1 MSYSFDM
8 CFWSART
15 LADALKKAQAVVAA
29 MSDKAIMEKIIEDNL
44 YFVPSLR
51 NHVKPENWRMAMQA
65 DENWLYRLFNYR
77 FVYWKEQRLLG
88 MVGVLPEAGPKAMG
102 CVYFQNSCDQDY
114 SLDTW
119 PVKIPFFK
127 NRVEK
132 IRSIMA
138 LEPKACLE
146 ALNAAGLMDKD
157 VWQEIVDDDGFNS
170 ETAEYHAL
178 SALYQD
184 IYETLHLNAWLWGKE
199 SDAFQRFS
207 FNAIQTIEQM
217 YDLKQ
222 YLRNRVV
229 AQAGDFGT
237 KKVVYIPL
245 VLTSQENPSAN
256 TLLFKYTSP
265 ANETMTCDRAKD
277 IILEVVKR
285 HLKTDDGKHLL
296 AAHGGTLNWM
306 DVFAAVPEKA
316 FLNAGFELVKRDCY
330 SDAVVFDADEQC
342 LTNME

>member
-102 CVYFQNSCDQDY
+102 CVYFQNSCDQNY

-119 PVKIPFFK
+119 PAKIPFFK
-127 NRVEK
+127 ERVEK
-132 IRSIMA
+132 IRNIMA

-157 VWQEIVDDDGFNS
+157 VWQEIVEENGFDS
-170 ETAEYHAL
+170 ETAEYYAL

-184 IYETLHLNAWLWGKE
+184 IYDTLHLNAWLWGNE
-199 SDAFQRFS
+199 NDAYQRFA
-207 FNAIQTIEQM
+207 FNAIQTSEQL
-217 YDLKQ
+217 YDLKR

-237 KKVVYIPL
+237 KEVVYIPL
-245 VLTSQENPSAN
+245 VLTSQENPSTN
-256 TLLFKYTSP
+256 TLLFKYTAS
-265 ANETMTCDRAKD
+265 ANETMTCDKAKE
-277 IILEVVKR
+277 IILEAIKKY
-285 HLKTDDGKHLL
+285 LETDDGKRLL
-296 AAHGGTLNWM
+296 AAHGGTPNWM
-306 DVFAAVPEKA
+306 EIFAAVPEKV
-316 FLNAGFELVKRDCY
+316 FRNVGFELVGRDCH
-330 SDAVVFDADEQC
+330 SDAVVFEADE
-342 LTNME
+342 LYTSNME